1 MPVPH
6 VRTGLLVLALAL
18 APAACR
24 SPGASAVRAVRPGA
38 PGEPSRVVDAEEA
51 RLSLA
56 PRVTGADVRFMQGMI
71 AHHAQAITL
80 SALVPDRAENEGVR
94 LVAER
99 IGRSQGDEIA
109 LMERWLGEHGA
120 EIPDPALRYRLPSAV
135 GEPVMMP
142 GMLTPEELAELG
154 AASGA
159 EFDRLFLIHMI
170 RHHEGALTMV
180 RELFESEAAA
190 EEAVIFEFAV
200 DVDSDQRIEIA
211 RMVRMLS
218 ETR

>member
-1 MPVPH
+1 M
-6 VRTGLLVLALAL
+6 
-18 APAACR
+18 
-24 SPGASAVRAVRPGA
+24 
-38 PGEPSRVVDAEEA
+38 VDAEEA

-80 SALVPDRAENEGVR
+80 AALVPDRAESEGVR

-120 EIPDPALRYRLPSAV
+120 EIPDPTLMYRLPSAA
-135 GEPVMMP
+135 EPVMMP

-159 EFDRLFLIHMI
+159 EFDRLFLISMI

-200 DVDSDQRIEIA
+200 DVDRDQRIEIA
-211 RMVRMLS
+211 RMIRMLS
-218 ETR
+218 EAR

>member
-1 MPVPH
+1 M
-6 VRTGLLVLALAL
+6 VLALAL
-18 APAACR
+18 GQGACQ
-24 SPGASAVRAVRPGA
+24 SPGASAGRAVRPGA

-56 PRVTGADVRFMQGMI
+56 PRVTPADVRFMQGMI

-80 SALVPDRAENEGVR
+80 VALVPDRGASDGVR

-109 LMERWLGEHGA
+109 LIERWLTEHGE
-120 EIPDPALRYRLPSAV
+120 EIPDPARGYQLRSSAS
-135 GEPVMMP
+135 EPVMMP
-142 GMLTPEELAELG
+142 GMLTPEELAELE
-154 AASGA
+154 AAAGA
-159 EFDRLFLIHMI
+159 EFDRLFLVRMI

-180 RELFESEAAA
+180 RELFESEGAG
-190 EEAVIFEFAV
+190 EESVIFEFAV
-200 DVDSDQRIEIA
+200 DVDSDQRIEIV

-218 ETR
+218 EAR